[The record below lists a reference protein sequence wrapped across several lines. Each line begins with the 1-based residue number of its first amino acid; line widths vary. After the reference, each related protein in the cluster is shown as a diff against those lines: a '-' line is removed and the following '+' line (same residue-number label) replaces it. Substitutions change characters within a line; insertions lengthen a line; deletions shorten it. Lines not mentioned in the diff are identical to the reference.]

1 MAKDAK
7 TNSRKEKITKKREEV
22 TRRRKNSETSDDS
35 DHDNHSDSDGEDDEM
50 DVQEY
55 RKFLSKIFPSKHLNK
70 KIKAGEKLKKL
81 AKAEEEEEEE
91 EEEETKPKKKT
102 NKKKAS
108 SNKSKKSK
116 KNNKE
121 ESEEDEESEEELVDF
136 SDLSTQTMIDL
147 VSYYISKKMIKS
159 FNYHDLKDPEFL
171 PLYLLTNFFTEAQ
184 FRLDESLDGIENG
197 PYSSNPTESDFTFKS
212 D

>member
-1 MAKDAK
+1 MKGDLGVSDLLDPGYKDG
-7 TNSRKEKITKKREEV
+7 
-22 TRRRKNSETSDDS
+22 SEA
-35 DHDNHSDSDGEDDEM
+35 
-50 DVQEY
+50 
-55 RKFLSKIFPSKHLNK
+55 P
-70 KIKAGEKLKKL
+70 
-81 AKAEEEEEEE
+81 
-91 EEEETKPKKKT
+91 
-102 NKKKAS
+102 
-108 SNKSKKSK
+108 
-116 KNNKE
+116 
-121 ESEEDEESEEELVDF
+121 DEESEEELVDF